1 MPPIATEN
9 MKDSKYIHELFEE
22 VCALEDRNDRIE
34 YLKKNA
40 FKQAKSILQL
50 CYNDKIQLDL
60 PIGKPPFTACPLGK
74 QPTTLKN
81 AFNQIGKCVK
91 GNGINRLR
99 KEKIF
104 IQILE
109 SITEPDAAILCAAKD
124 GTLIN
129 LQNKKYRKMTK
140 SLVEATFPELLK

>member
-1 MPPIATEN
+1 MAPTATGN

-34 YLKKNA
+34 YLKKHA
-40 FKQAKSILQL
+40 FKQAKSVLQL

-60 PIGKPPFTACPLGK
+60 PTGKPPFVPCPIGK
-74 QPTTLKN
+74 QPTSLKN
-81 AFNQIGKCVK
+81 AFSQIGLCVK
-91 GNGINRLR
+91 GNKVDRLR

-104 IQILE
+104 ITILE
-109 SITEPDAAILCAAKD
+109 TITEPDAAILCAAKD

-140 SLVEATFPELLK
+140 SLVQATFPEIL

>member
-1 MPPIATEN
+1 MAPTATEN
-9 MKDSKYIHELFEE
+9 MKEDKYIHELFEE

-34 YLKKNA
+34 YLKKHA
-40 FKQAKSILQL
+40 FKQAKSVLQL
-50 CYNDKIQLDL
+50 CYNDKIELDL
-60 PIGKPPFTACPLGK
+60 PVGKPPFNACPIGK

-81 AFNQIGKCVK
+81 AFSNIGKCVK
-91 GNGINRLR
+91 GNNVDRIR
-99 KEKIF
+99 KEKVF

-109 SITEPDAAILCAAKD
+109 SIVEPDAAILCAAKD

-140 SLVEATFPELLK
+140 SLVQAAFPEIL